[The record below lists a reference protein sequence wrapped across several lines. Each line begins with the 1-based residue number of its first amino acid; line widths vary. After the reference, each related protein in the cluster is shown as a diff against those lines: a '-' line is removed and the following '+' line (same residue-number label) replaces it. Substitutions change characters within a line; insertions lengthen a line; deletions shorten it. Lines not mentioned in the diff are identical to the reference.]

1 LDIKV
6 KEMKI
11 VDIDEI
17 KPHDKNWKSHP
28 VKQKRMIRES
38 MREVGFITP
47 LIVNKRTM
55 RILDG
60 HLRYEYARILGLKE
74 VPVVFIDVDE
84 EQEKKILL
92 FLDTVS
98 QESSTDEERWL
109 ALSRELEISSVEIS
123 NLIKQYEQKL
133 NPVVGEL
140 EEDIPLFL
148 KEYNYV
154 LVVFKDKAN
163 YLKFLSKYG
172 GGKKYKVLNM
182 VNGDGIQL

>member
-1 LDIKV
+1 V
-6 KEMKI
+6 
-11 VDIDEI
+11 
-17 KPHDKNWKSHP
+17 S
-28 VKQKRMIRES
+28 RES
-38 MREVGFITP
+38 
-47 LIVNKRTM
+47 K
-55 RILDG
+55 
-60 HLRYEYARILGLKE
+60 
-74 VPVVFIDVDE
+74 
-84 EQEKKILL
+84 
-92 FLDTVS
+92 
-98 QESSTDEERWL
+98 TDEERWL
-109 ALSRELEISSVEIS
+109 ALSKELEINSVEVS

-172 GGKKYKVLNM
+172 EGKKYKVLNM